1 MTQNTTKDTKQTESK
16 DDNKKPQDNTGVMM
30 TGHIKI
36 FDPETGEVIVDKRN
50 AIHYENMSQALANSL
65 ANKTTGFVHEMAFG
79 NGGTSVDPTGIIT
92 YLTPN
97 STGTNATLY
106 NQTYYKVIDDN
117 STTNK
122 DTTRNKMEVRHTAG
136 NKYTDIVCT
145 CTLDYGEPTG
155 QAAFDNTTNF
165 NGDYVFDEL
174 GLRSYSSSGTGRL
187 ITHVIFHPVQKS
199 LNRLIQIDYTLRIQS
214 LTTFT
219 ETSSTAL
226 STSNTVSGTTSGS
239 STGY

>member
-1 MTQNTTKDTKQTESK
+1 MCARRTGEKSSYNLQELIASGRQELDLVNESMK
-16 DDNKKPQDNTGVMM
+16 ERAKSHFNQ
-30 TGHIKI
+30 HIKKMPKVEI
-36 FDPETGEVIVDKRN
+36 KGSTISFEQKLED
-50 AIHYENMSQALANSL
+50 
-65 ANKTTGFVHEMAFG
+65 GFVYEMAFG
-79 NGGTSVDPTGIIT
+79 KGGTSVDPTGIIT
-92 YLTPN
+92 YLSPN
-97 STGTNATLY
+97 STGTNASLY

-136 NKYTDIVCT
+136 NKFTDIVCT

-155 QAAFDNTTNF
+155 QSAFDNTTNF
-165 NGDYVFDEL
+165 NGDFVFDEL
-174 GLRSYSSSGTGRL
+174 GLKSWEGTENGSTNKL
-187 ITHVIFHPVQKS
+187 LNHVIFHPVQKS

-226 STSNTVSGTTSGS
+226 TTSNTVSGTTSGS